1 MALYEHVFLAR
12 QDMTPQQVDQL
23 VEQYKGIL
31 EANGGKVG
39 RIESWGLR
47 PLTYRIRKN
56 RKAYYALMNIDAPSA
71 AVAEMERQMRI
82 NEDVLRFL
90 TTRVEAHEEGPSAMM
105 SRRDR
110 DERFG
115 KDEDRP
121 RRPRRPRDE
130 TPDEGEE

>member
-12 QDMTPQQVDQL
+12 QDIAPQQVDQL
-23 VEQYKGIL
+23 VEQYKGII

-39 RIESWGLR
+39 RIENWGLR

-56 RKAYYALMNIDAPSA
+56 RKAYYALMNIDAPAS
-71 AVAEMERQMRI
+71 AVAEMERQMQI

-90 TTRVEAHEEGPSAMM
+90 TIRVEAHEEGPSAML

-110 DERFG
+110 EERFG
-115 KDEDRP
+115 KDDDRP
-121 RRPRRPRDE
+121 RRPRRPRDN
-130 TPDEGEE
+130 DSGEGEE